1 MTLIES
7 LGAACVLAGGA
18 ALVCYGRARGRAMS
32 SSMPLASRPS
42 HLDVGE
48 HPVLDG
54 RAVIRV
60 TGTSA
65 LVDALQVKL
74 GMPAEVF
81 EPSVRPMIEAY
92 AGFVQCLTAPSTK
105 DVHPEPILQRALRA
119 VHVALDRRRHQ
130 ILPLGVAPEDIGAL
144 AHRWSYALM
153 VVALIEVARETLR
166 AVAVT
171 FRSAVQP
178 TPRHWE
184 PAAGSLAAHDALAY
198 RYGVATKDAD
208 GSAFL
213 RFTLLHA
220 CVSPAVLA
228 WLAEDERV
236 FACLD
241 AVLIGGSDPD
251 AASLLA
257 LLSTPTASACG
268 LTEPPTLH
276 ASTDGLVGER
286 RRRGAPSA
294 SDATWVPAGV
304 RVETDH
310 GLDAD
315 TAAFL
320 RWLRDALARGEIAT
334 NSAQAPVHGVQAGLL
349 LVMPRIFTAYAKAQ
363 SADPV
368 RTRTLSDT
376 ATRLR
381 TIQKNLA
388 TIDGVP
394 PKRIF
399 DLHEGGTVVV
409 QITGLLLPE
418 PERFGIAR
426 PAVNPGLVQANSE
439 LL

>member
-32 SSMPLASRPS
+32 ASMPLASRTP

-54 RAVIRV
+54 RAVIRE
-60 TGTSA
+60 TGSSA

-92 AGFVQCLTAPSTK
+92 AGFVQCLTAPSTN
-105 DVHPEPILQRALRA
+105 DLHPEPILQRSLRA
-119 VHVALDRRRHQ
+119 VHAALDRRRHQ

-153 VVALIEVARETLR
+153 VVALIEFARETLR
-166 AVAVT
+166 TVRVT
-171 FRSAVQP
+171 FRSTVQP
-178 TPRHWE
+178 APRPWE

-228 WLAEDERV
+228 WLAEDARV
-236 FACLD
+236 FASLD
-241 AVLIGGSDPD
+241 AVLTDRSDPD
-251 AASLLA
+251 AASLRA
-257 LLSTPTASACG
+257 LLGTPSASACDPI
-268 LTEPPTLH
+268 EPPTMH
-276 ASTDGLVGER
+276 SSSADSTSEK
-286 RRRGAPSA
+286 RGRAAASA
-294 SDATWVPAGV
+294 SDAMWVPPGL
-304 RVETDH
+304 RNETEH
-310 GLDAD
+310 SLDAD
-315 TAAFL
+315 TASFL
-320 RWLRDALARGEIAT
+320 RWLREGLARGEIAT
-334 NSAQAPVHGVQAGLL
+334 NSAQAPVHGVQAGLV
-349 LVMPRIFTAYAKAQ
+349 LVMPRVFTTYAKAQ

-368 RTRTLSDT
+368 RAGTLSDT

-388 TIDGVP
+388 AIDGVP
-394 PKRIF
+394 PKLTF

-426 PAVNPGLVQANSE
+426 PAVNPGLVPANSE